1 MKPALTLAAVIA
13 LGVTPAAAQKA
24 PSQVGPI
31 LGPEGVVAGTYVI
44 DTKETLVRYSTLH
57 MGLNE
62 FWGTFPGATG
72 TLTID
77 PKDVAAAKLDVK
89 VPISSV
95 ETTNRDLNGLFFS
108 DQFFDA
114 DKYPTMRFVSTEV
127 TRTGNNTAK
136 VAGNLTLHGITR
148 PVVLNVTLNGAG
160 PNSFSKVLTLG
171 FKADGVVKRSDFGMG
186 KYVPIVSDETN
197 IAISAAFELKK

>member
-1 MKPALTLAAVIA
+1 MKPALALAALIA
-13 LGVTPAAAQKA
+13 IGVTPAAAQKPPA
-24 PSQVGPI
+24 PLPPV
-31 LGPEGVVAGTYVI
+31 LGPEGVVAGAYQI
-44 DTKETLVRYSTLH
+44 DTKETLVRYATLH
-57 MGLNE
+57 MGLND

-77 PKDVAAAKLDVK
+77 PKDISAAKLEVK

-136 VAGNLTLHGITR
+136 VAGNLTMHGITK
-148 PVVLNVTLNGAG
+148 PVVLNVTLNGVG

-186 KYVPIVSDETN
+186 KYVPIVSDETT